1 MAASLGYD
9 LANPPGSLPSYMNSL
24 DFASMGLDLQKGW
37 TLASLVMTEVMSYT
51 DRSRT
56 AEVVVAAK
64 TFYDT
69 IAGLSWS
76 QQL

>member
-9 LANPPGSLPSYMNSL
+9 LANPPGGLPSYMNSL

-37 TLASLVMTEVMSYT
+37 TLASLIMTEVMSYT

-56 AEVVVAAK
+56 TEIAEAAK